1 MENGITRQDWW
12 RIVAEL
18 VGTFFFFFIGFGTIL
33 VTAKAPD
40 TTLLIAGIGH
50 GLALAIA
57 ITALGHISGAHFNPA
72 VTVSMMV
79 TRNITIVLGLLYI
92 VAQLV
97 GGVLSLLALKLVVPA
112 AAYPDN
118 LGVPSLGPGVGYWQ
132 AVVFEAIL
140 TFFLVLVIFGTAVDN
155 RAARV
160 GGFAIG
166 LTVFIDILVGGPFT
180 GAQMNPA
187 HALSAE
193 LVNGAID
200 ANALIYWIGPIIG
213 GVLAAVLYKGLF
225 LPHVLQVPTE
235 ASVSEPGLV
244 REAESGPKADPT
256 PGAGDE

>member
-1 MENGITRQDWW
+1 MGNSITQQDLW

-33 VTAKAPD
+33 VTAKSSPD
-40 TTLLIAGIGH
+40 TILLLAGLGH
-50 GLALAIA
+50 GLALALA

-79 TRNITIVLGLLYI
+79 TRNITVLLGVIYI

-112 AAYPDN
+112 AAYPPN
-118 LGVPSLGPGVGYWQ
+118 LGVPSLGPGVEYWQ
-132 AVVFEAIL
+132 GIVFEAIL

-166 LTVFIDILVGGPFT
+166 LTVFVDILVGGPFT

-200 ANALIYWIGPIIG
+200 STALIYWIGPIIG

-225 LPHVLQVPTE
+225 LPRALQEPTE
-235 ASVSEPGLV
+235 ASISEPGLV
-244 REAESGPKADPT
+244 KDEEPEPGPSNESEIK
-256 PGAGDE
+256 